1 MSRAGAST
9 TARPITPFH
18 RIAAAC
24 ALLLVAA
31 LLGPAGSA
39 SAAPST
45 GEMSYACALK
55 SNGLLRAVTSLGEC
69 KSTETK
75 VTFKPGPVLVCI
87 QPSGSTRLTKNARD
101 CKPPATFK
109 TLPPLAGTV
118 YFCAALP
125 SGTLRY
131 VTGPG
136 QCLTGEVQVQV
147 TPNDAAPSVTST
159 SPTTN
164 ATHVGTSV
172 TPAFTFSEPVTAT
185 VASFALDCDSAAI
198 PFSISGSTTSTVTL
212 HPTGSLPQGAACS
225 VTAYA
230 AGISDVDT
238 LDPPDNP
245 AADRTVSFTTD
256 TAPSLVSS
264 SPVGDATG
272 VATSTDIVLTFSE
285 PIDVAADAFTLSCG
299 GPNLAYAVTGSGT
312 STVSVNPT
320 ANLPQTA
327 TCSLTAPASAIT
339 DVDAGDPPDAL
350 TAALSVTFV
359 TVDAAPSVVATTPVD
374 GATSVSTTA
383 ALAVTFSEP
392 VTLAAG
398 ALTLSC
404 DSGPV
409 TTTPGTADQ
418 ITYTFTPTSALTE
431 GDACTATVDKTKVSD
446 VDAVDPPDHPAADRV
461 FSFVV
466 DTAPFV
472 VSSSP
477 ADGATDVPATGALT
491 VTFSEPVTVALDSFG
506 LACNGT
512 PVAFTFGGSG
522 TATATLTP
530 TGALPGAA
538 SCTLTVV
545 ASKVHDLDAGDPPDT
560 MAANYTAGFTTVDTA
575 PTVVST
581 SPADGATNVS
591 AGATIT
597 VTFSEPVTADAGAF
611 ALACPTGTTTAFSL
625 SGSGTAVWTLDPTGL
640 LPTATDCTLTITGS
654 QIHDVDTVDPPD
666 TMTTNVIADFTVAAN
681 SAPTDLSLSAS
692 TVAEN
697 QPSATAVGTFTS
709 TDPDPGDTFT
719 YARVAGSGDTDN
731 ASFAIVG
738 DELRTAASFDFEA
751 KASYSVRVRTTDS
764 AGNFF
769 EKTFTIT
776 VTDVNEAPTDIT
788 LTNSSV
794 PENQPVGTLVGTLG
808 AVDPDVG
815 QTHTFSVVTVA
826 SLGCGGTYAD
836 GAGFSVSTGSL
847 VTAASLNF
855 EVKSS
860 YSVCVRATDS
870 GSPVKTFDKVLTITV
885 TNINE
890 APVVGGDSY
899 SGAIGNTLAV
909 RGVTATGPSTALT
922 GDLPLANDSDP
933 EGATL
938 SVVAGTIA
946 TTGGGSA
953 TINADGTF
961 SYLPGVGDVSQ
972 TDTFTYT
979 VTDGLLTSTG
989 TISVAI
995 GADRV
1000 WWVDGAAA
1008 PGGDGRSTAP
1018 FTTLTPLNGAGGA
1031 GDPDGTGDYVFVY
1044 AAPGSYA
1051 GGLAL
1056 EANQRLYGQKFGL
1069 AIGGTTLV
1077 PAGATAPTITN
1088 AAGNGL
1094 TLANGVE
1101 VQGLTV
1107 SGASADGI
1115 HGDAVTTATIGSTVT
1130 VSASTQD
1137 GIDLTGAASGGISV
1151 GATVTGSTGR
1161 SVAVSNRSGG
1171 TTTFS
1176 GAITGS
1182 GIALTSNTG
1191 ATVTFTAPL
1200 TISSGTASA
1209 FSATGGGTVTASDL
1223 TSTLTST
1230 TGSTLVVDSTTIGA
1244 AGLSFRSVSA
1254 NGAAN
1259 GIRLNATGS
1268 SGGLTVVGGGNTSVG
1283 GNASGGTIQ
1292 NTTGA
1297 GVLLTNTAGV
1307 SLTNLTVSG
1316 TPNAPGIDGTAV
1328 AGFSFTNG
1336 TVSGSGTAKASG
1348 LHSSIAFND
1357 DGPTVANVT
1366 GSLTVSG
1373 SVLTGGYGG
1382 GLHVVNRSGALSSV
1396 TVTNNTVQSPA
1407 AAADSVGSGV
1417 LLNLS
1422 GSTTT
1427 TATIGTGSVT
1437 GNTITGYPNGGGII
1451 LLGGNPESAS
1461 APVAD
1466 FGTSGAHVLIGSNL
1480 VAGASSANPM
1490 STQCIQVALTGR
1502 GTSYVDVTGNGT
1514 GAAPLGLNKGTCVS
1528 VDVDGAH
1535 VLTSAITGNVVKPQ
1549 AQLGGAFGIAGGTD
1563 QRLLADTS
1571 VLDSAVLNAT
1581 ISSNTVSSSD
1591 RSGIRFLANSRGTL
1605 NAKIESNTVAAPL
1618 STTAASVP
1626 GIRVDSGTGSSAAI
1640 DTTVCLKI
1648 SSNTTAGN
1656 TAVGATTPGIGLR
1669 KQGTVATTNDF
1680 GVVGLSPNPA
1690 TGPQTEAY
1698 VSGLNPASA
1707 AGTFGTG
1714 GTAVLSGSSFIPC
1727 TLSF

>member
-1 MSRAGAST
+1 M
-9 TARPITPFH
+9 
-18 RIAAAC
+18 
-24 ALLLVAA
+24 L
-31 LLGPAGSA
+31 
-39 SAAPST
+39 
-45 GEMSYACALK
+45 
-55 SNGLLRAVTSLGEC
+55 
-69 KSTETK
+69 
-75 VTFKPGPVLVCI
+75 
-87 QPSGSTRLTKNARD
+87 
-101 CKPPATFK
+101 
-109 TLPPLAGTV
+109 
-118 YFCAALP
+118 
-125 SGTLRY
+125 
-131 VTGPG
+131 
-136 QCLTGEVQVQV
+136 
-147 TPNDAAPSVTST
+147 
-159 SPTTN
+159 
-164 ATHVGTSV
+164 
-172 TPAFTFSEPVTAT
+172 TFSEPV
-185 VASFALDCDSAAI
+185 
-198 PFSISGSTTSTVTL
+198 
-212 HPTGSLPQGAACS
+212 
-225 VTAYA
+225 
-230 AGISDVDT
+230 
-238 LDPPDNP
+238 
-245 AADRTVSFTTD
+245 
-256 TAPSLVSS
+256 
-264 SPVGDATG
+264 
-272 VATSTDIVLTFSE
+272 
-285 PIDVAADAFTLSCG
+285 DVAADAFTLSCG

-312 STVSVNPT
+312 STVTVNPT

-506 LACNGT
+506 LTCNAT
-512 PVAFTFGGSG
+512 PVAFTLGGSG
-522 TATATLTP
+522 TTTATLTP
-530 TGALPGAA
+530 TASLPGTA
-538 SCTLTVV
+538 SCILTVV
-545 ASKVHDLDAGDPPDT
+545 ATKVHDVDAGDPPDT
-560 MAANYTAGFTTVDTA
+560 MAVNYTAGFTTVDTA

-611 ALACPTGTTTAFSL
+611 ASRVPDRHDDRLLAER
-625 SGSGTAVWTLDPTGL
+625 VRHRRLDPRPDRAPARRHRLHPDGHRQQDPRRRHRSTR
-640 LPTATDCTLTITGS
+640 PTPWSATVT
-654 QIHDVDTVDPPD
+654 
-666 TMTTNVIADFTVAAN
+666 ADFTVAAN

-788 LTNSSV
+788 
-794 PENQPVGTLVGTLG
+794 PDQQLG
-808 AVDPDVG
+808 PREPARRHPRRHPRCPDPDAG
-815 QTHTFSVVTVA
+815 QTHTFSVV
-826 SLGCGGTYAD
+826 SSGCGGTYAD
-836 GAGFSVSTGSL
+836 GASFSVSTGSL

-855 EVKSS
+855 EAKSS

-885 TNINE
+885 TNVNE
-890 APVVGGDSY
+890 APIVGGDSY

-1151 GATVTGSTGR
+1151 GATVTGSIGR
-1161 SVAVSNRSGG
+1161 SVAVSNRTGG

-1535 VLTSAITGNVVKPQ
+1535 VLTSADHGQRRQ
-1549 AQLGGAFGIAGGTD
+1549 APGPARWRVRHRRRHGPEGCSPTPA
-1563 QRLLADTS
+1563 
-1571 VLDSAVLNAT
+1571 
-1581 ISSNTVSSSD
+1581 SSTAPSST
-1591 RSGIRFLANSRGTL
+1591 RR
-1605 NAKIESNTVAAPL
+1605 
-1618 STTAASVP
+1618 
-1626 GIRVDSGTGSSAAI
+1626 SAA
-1640 DTTVCLKI
+1640 TRSRPPTGRA
-1648 SSNTTAGN
+1648 SASWPTRAGRS
-1656 TAVGATTPGIGLR
+1656 TRRSRATPWR
-1669 KQGTVATTNDF
+1669 RPCRPRWRAC
-1680 GVVGLSPNPA
+1680 
-1690 TGPQTEAY
+1690 
-1698 VSGLNPASA
+1698 PASA
-1707 AGTFGTG
+1707 STPGLVPAPRSTPPCASRSRRTRRPA
-1714 GTAVLSGSSFIPC
+1714 TQPSAPPRRASACASRAPWQRRTTSASSA
-1727 TLSF
+1727 